1 MQSST
6 NDKVEGEYHKTKGKI
21 KEKTGE
27 LINDTDMEAEGAAE
41 NVEGKVQKKEGE
53 IKKVFGK

>member
-6 NDKVEGEYHKTKGKI
+6 EDKVEGEYHKTKGKI

-41 NVEGKVQKKEGE
+41 NVEGKVQEKRR
-53 IKKVFGK
+53 